1 MSLRKD
7 STISNNEKEFVV
19 KAIKADHRVDGRG
32 TFEYRPIQFQFASDD
47 SSCIVRLGRTMVMA
61 SISASLEAPY
71 ADRHSEGSITFDVLH
86 TAMAGFGPDFARK
99 NEDTTELSRLVER
112 GLRESRAIDLE
123 ALCVQPGR
131 KVWHLQVDVRILDNC
146 GNATDAVG
154 LAALGALCAFRR
166 PDVTVDPDVPGGII
180 IHSRADRE
188 PLPLTLHH
196 LPLPITFAFF
206 EAGDV
211 VALDPMSK
219 EEAAASGSFTVTVNP
234 QGELCAA
241 QKAHGVGIQP
251 AQVMQCTRIAATKVK
266 DLTAQLRTALEAHE
280 VARVAARVRRHQ
292 AGGKG
297 AAGGIV
303 VGDDAQHHSMS
314 PTEIEKLQLPD
325 EEENTAEDEES
336 EEEIENEEEQD
347 EEGRKEE
354 DADAEDAVPS
364 SKAEEEEEE
373 PMDIEETRPRSSS
386 KNKSKSKNASSSQSK
401 SSSKAKRRRSS
412 QSGKDGEGG
421 DPYAAIAD
429 LIVNAGAGVGGKGGH
444 STGSGLESALKKK

>member
-1 MSLRKD
+1 MKLPAMLMIIYNEIP
-7 STISNNEKEFVV
+7 STRHQHLNSPPLIYSPSC
-19 KAIKADHRVDGRG
+19 ICL
-32 TFEYRPIQFQFASDD
+32 QQFASDD

-86 TAMAGFGPDFARK
+86 TAMAGYGPDFARK

-146 GNATDAVG
+146 GNAIDAVG

-188 PLPLTLHH
+188 PLPLTMHH

-241 QKAHGVGIQP
+241 QKAHGVGILP

-266 DLTAQLRTALEAHE
+266 DLTSQLRKALEEHE
-280 VARVAARVRRHQ
+280 IARVAARVRRHQ
-292 AGGKG
+292 DGGAAG
-297 AAGGIV
+297 AGGIV
-303 VGDDAQHHSMS
+303 IGEEAGAQKHQTSV
-314 PTEIEKLQLPD
+314 PPAAEIEKMQLPD
-325 EEENTAEDEES
+325 EDSDEEESEKEEEES
-336 EEEIENEEEQD
+336 EEE
-347 EEGRKEE
+347 EEGNDEGE
-354 DADAEDAVPS
+354 PS
-364 SKAEEEEEE
+364 SQEEEEE
-373 PMDIEETRPRSSS
+373 PMEVEKSKPRSSS
-386 KNKSKSKNASSSQSK
+386 KSKSKRKAF
-401 SSSKAKRRRSS
+401 SKAKRRRSS
-412 QSGKDGEGG
+412 QQHDEDGGG
-421 DPYAAIAD
+421 DTFAAIAE
-429 LIVNAGAGVGGKGGH
+429 LIVNAGGKGGGG
-444 STGSGLESALKKK
+444 SAGSGGLEGALKKKPSK